1 MIITKHIMRNPS
13 EKIMKNNNFYKIIT
27 LLFAFLGLAFWL
39 LFFRINASASQAQ
52 DYFPMYQNNNGH
64 FSEELKQNIANRFDS
79 TNNYVFVYYQYFNP
93 NSGYGRYYYYYL
105 AFPKSAH
112 GMWYGEKYTNLEQ
125 WSLYSVGQTNFLQG
139 GFYCDRRTPN
149 TIEGV
154 TSSVNVGQ
162 WMQGLYSSNYDNSI
176 DYVSNFQIYT
186 DNTSA
191 KQIVLLYDD
200 GVSIPDGD
208 TAREDTPKPN
218 INDYL
223 PDWTNAPSF
232 DNSSVENALNSVF
245 NGVLWLGNNIK
256 DSITGLGG
264 YIVDSV
270 LWGLQRIINTI
281 RDKID
286 EIKTA
291 ISNAITS
298 INGVLTSIGNS
309 IASFKQSFENL
320 KTTLEDF
327 ADLFIHP
334 FDEEEFAE
342 QMEDCELINQY
353 NELIE
358 NCETIQQIFDYA
370 EERDH
375 FSIYIDFENPF
386 ADSEH
391 KIIHS
396 QISFDW
402 LYPLRSVYRPFL
414 WVFTLFECFVGGMRI
429 LGNIIG
435 GKAK

>member
-1 MIITKHIMRNPS
+1 
-13 EKIMKNNNFYKIIT
+13 MKNEKNTKIK
-27 LLFAFLGLAFWL
+27 LAAFWFFAFAVIIFMMSLRTYAAE
-39 LFFRINASASQAQ
+39 NQ
-52 DYFPMYQNNNGH
+52 DYFPMYQNKNGH
-64 FSEELKQNIANRFDS
+64 FSDELMQNIATRFDS
-79 TNNYVFVYYQYFNP
+79 ENNYILVYYYNFNP
-93 NSGYGRYYYYYL
+93 NSGYGRYYYNYL
-105 AFPKSAH
+105 VFPKTAQ

-139 GFYCDRRTPN
+139 GFYCDRRYPN
-149 TIEGV
+149 NIEGV
-154 TSSVNVGQ
+154 TSSNNVAQ
-162 WMQGLYSSNYDNSI
+162 WFQGMPSSNYNSSI
-176 DYVSNFQIYT
+176 DFVSNFQIYT
-186 DNTSA
+186 DNTSV

-200 GVSIPDGD
+200 GISIPEGD

-218 INDYL
+218 INNYI

-232 DNSSVENALNSVF
+232 DSSSVENALNSVF
-245 NGVLWLGNNIK
+245 NGILWLGGNIK

-270 LWGLQRIINTI
+270 MWGLQRIINTI

-291 ISNAITS
+291 LSNVVTS

-309 IASFKQSFENL
+309 LASFKQSFENL
-320 KTTLEDF
+320 KTTLEDV

-334 FDEEEFAE
+334 FDEEEFNE

-375 FSIYIDFENPF
+375 FSLYIDFENPF

-402 LYPLRSVYRPFL
+402 LVPLRSVYRPFL
-414 WVFTLFECFVGGMRI
+414 WVCTLMECFVGGMRI

>member
-1 MIITKHIMRNPS
+1 
-13 EKIMKNNNFYKIIT
+13 MKNNNFYKIISF
-27 LLFAFLGLAFWL
+27 LFAMLGLFLWL
-39 LFFRINASASQAQ
+39 FIFRANVSAADAQ
-52 DYFPMYQNNNGH
+52 DYFPMYQNKNGH
-64 FSEELKQNIANRFDS
+64 FSDELKQNIANRFDS
-79 TNNYVFVYYQYFNP
+79 TNNYILVYYYNYNP
-93 NSGYGRYYYYYL
+93 NSGYGRYYYNYL
-105 AFPKSAH
+105 VFPKSAQ
-112 GMWYGEKYTNLEQ
+112 GMWYGEKFTNLEQ

-139 GFYCDRRTPN
+139 GFYCDRRYPN
-149 TIEGV
+149 NIDGV
-154 TSSVNVGQ
+154 SSSNNVAQ
-162 WMQGLYSSNYDNSI
+162 WMQGMPSSNYNSSI

-218 INDYL
+218 IDDYI
-223 PDWTNAPSF
+223 PDWSNSPSF
-232 DNSSVENALNSVF
+232 DNSSIENAIESVF
-245 NGVLWLGNNIK
+245 DTVIWLGNNIK

-291 ISNAITS
+291 ISNVITS
-298 INGVLTSIGNS
+298 INGVLTSIGNA
-309 IASFKQSFENL
+309 ITSFKQSMENL
-320 KTTLEDF
+320 KTTVENV

-334 FDEEEFAE
+334 FDEEEFEE
-342 QMEDCELINQY
+342 QMQDCELINQY

-358 NCETIQQIFDYA
+358 NCETIQEIFDYS
-370 EERDH
+370 EERDRY
-375 FSIYIDFENPF
+375 SIYIDFENPF
-386 ADSEH
+386 ADSNH

-396 QISFDW
+396 EINFDW
-402 LYPLRSVYRPFL
+402 LVPLRSVYRPFL
-414 WVFTLFECFVGGMRI
+414 WVFTLLECFVGGMRI

>member
-1 MIITKHIMRNPS
+1 MLGLKIIK
-13 EKIMKNNNFYKIIT
+13 KMKNDNLKNLKIVA
-27 LLFAFLGLAFWL
+27 LLFCALVLFWG
-39 LFFRINASASQAQ
+39 FFAIRSKAADAQ
-52 DYFPMYQNNNGH
+52 DYFPMYQNKNDH

-79 TNNYVFVYYQYFNP
+79 TNNYILVYYDYFNP
-93 NSGYGRYYYYYL
+93 NSGYGRYYYYYIL
-105 AFPKSAH
+105 FPKTSS
-112 GMWYGEKYTNLEQ
+112 GMLYGEKYNNLYQ
-125 WSLYSVGQTNFLQG
+125 WSIYFIGNVSYTQG

-149 TIEGV
+149 NPEGV
-154 TSSVNVGQ
+154 TSSTNSAQ
-162 WMQGLYSSNYDNSI
+162 WFQALPSSNYNADK

-186 DNTSA
+186 DNTSV

-218 INDYL
+218 ANDYF

-232 DNSSVENALNSVF
+232 DGSSVENALNSVYD
-245 NGVLWLGNNIK
+245 GILWLGGNIK

-264 YIVDSV
+264 YIVDSTM
-270 LWGLQRIINTI
+270 WGLQRIINTI

-286 EIKTA
+286 EIKGA
-291 ISNAITS
+291 ISNVITS
-298 INGVLTSIGNS
+298 INGTLTSIGNA
-309 IASFKQSFENL
+309 IASFKQSMENL
-320 KTTLEDF
+320 KTTVENV

-334 FDEEEFAE
+334 FDEEEFEE

-375 FSIYIDFENPF
+375 FSLYIDFENPF

-402 LYPLRSVYRPFL
+402 LVPLRSVYRPFL
-414 WVFTLFECFVGGMRI
+414 WVCTLFECFVGGMRI

>member
-1 MIITKHIMRNPS
+1 MLDL
-13 EKIMKNNNFYKIIT
+13 KIMEKMKNDNFYRIIYF
-27 LLFAFLGLAFWL
+27 LIGMLGFAWL
-39 LFFRINASASQAQ
+39 LFYRMNVSAADAQ
-52 DYFPMYQNNNGH
+52 DYFPMYQNKNGH
-64 FSEELKQNIANRFDS
+64 FSEELKQNISSRFDS
-79 TNNYVFVYYQYFNP
+79 ENNYILVYYYNFNP

-105 AFPKSAH
+105 IFPKTAS

-154 TSSVNVGQ
+154 TSSNNVAQ
-162 WMQGLYSSNYDNSI
+162 WFQGMPSSNYNSSI
-176 DYVSNFQIYT
+176 DFVSNFQIYT
-186 DNTSA
+186 DNTSV

-218 INDYL
+218 ANDYF

-232 DNSSVENALNSVF
+232 DGSSVENALSSVYD
-245 NGVLWLGNNIK
+245 GILWLGGNIK

-270 LWGLQRIINTI
+270 MWGLQRIINTI

-291 ISNAITS
+291 LSNVVTS

-309 IASFKQSFENL
+309 LASFKQSFENL
-320 KTTLEDF
+320 KTTLEDV

-334 FDEEEFAE
+334 FDEEEFEE

-375 FSIYIDFENPF
+375 FSLYIDFENPF

-402 LYPLRSVYRPFL
+402 LVPLRSVYRPFL
-414 WVFTLFECFVGGMRI
+414 WVCTLMECFVGGMRI